1 MNPAATIDRKGLLA
15 AGAAFFVWGLFPLFW
30 ILLKAVPALEI
41 IAHRVVWCALF
52 VVTYLLWRDGS
63 GWLRTAL
70 AGPKVLLTL
79 IASSILIS
87 INWGLYIWAV
97 THGHVVEA
105 SLGYFINPLVNVLI
119 GVLLLHERLN
129 RVQWAAVA
137 LAGVGVAWL
146 TVQHGGLPWIALT
159 LAFSFAFYGLL
170 RKQVAVESVPG
181 LGIESLLL
189 TVPALLFLGW
199 REMQGVGQFG
209 HAPLATEMLLIVGGA
224 VTALPLI
231 GFAYGARRIPY
242 SLVGIL
248 QYLAPTLQLLVGV
261 LVLGE
266 PFTATQAIGFAF
278 IWLAL
283 VLYAGNGL
291 HVLRR
296 YRHSERAALAAATAG
311 VKSPSRAPE

>member
-1 MNPAATIDRKGLLA
+1 MNPAPAIDRKGLLA
-15 AGAAFFVWGLFPLFW
+15 ASGAFFLWGLFPLFW

-52 VVTYLLWRDGS
+52 VVSYLLWRDGS
-63 GWLRTAL
+63 GWLRVAL

-119 GVLLLHERLN
+119 GVALLHERLN
-129 RVQWAAVA
+129 RLQWAAVA
-137 LAGVGVAWL
+137 LAAIGVLWL

-189 TVPALLFLGW
+189 TIPAVAFLFW
-199 REMQGVGQFG
+199 REAQGLGQFG
-209 HAPLATEMLLIVGGA
+209 HAPLRIDLLLVVGGA
-224 VTALPLI
+224 LTALPLI

-248 QYLAPTLQLLVGV
+248 QYLAPTLQLLAGV

-266 PFTATQAIGFAF
+266 AFVRAQFIGFSF

-283 VLYAGNGL
+283 CLYAGNSL
-291 HVLRR
+291 YAMRR
-296 YRHSERAALAAATAG
+296 YRQAANM
-311 VKSPSRAPE
+311 PR

>member
-1 MNPAATIDRKGLLA
+1 MNPATAIDRKGLLA
-15 AGAAFFVWGLFPLFW
+15 ASGAFFMWGLFPLFW
-30 ILLKAVPALEI
+30 VLLKAVPALEI

-52 VVTYLLWRDGS
+52 VVTYLLWRDGA
-63 GWLRTAL
+63 GWLRLAL

-129 RVQWAAVA
+129 RAQWAAVA
-137 LAGVGVAWL
+137 LAAIGVAWL

-189 TVPALLFLGW
+189 TVPALAFLLW
-199 REMQGVGQFG
+199 REAQGLGQFG
-209 HAPLATEMLLIVGGA
+209 HAPLRIDLLLVVGGA
-224 VTALPLI
+224 LTALPLI

-248 QYLAPTLQLLVGV
+248 QYLAPTLQLLAGV
-261 LVLGE
+261 LILDE
-266 PFTATQAIGFAF
+266 AFPLSQFIGFSF
-278 IWLAL
+278 IWAALAI
-283 VLYAGNGL
+283 YAGNSL
-291 HVLRR
+291 YAMRR
-296 YRHSERAALAAATAG
+296 YRQAERAALNL
-311 VKSPSRAPE
+311 PRR

>member
-1 MNPAATIDRKGLLA
+1 MNPAPAIDRKGLLA
-15 AGAAFFVWGLFPLFW
+15 ASGAFFMWGLFPLFW
-30 ILLKAVPALEI
+30 VLLKAVPALEI

-52 VVTYLLWRDGS
+52 VVSYLLWRDGI
-63 GWLRTAL
+63 GWLRVAL

-129 RVQWAAVA
+129 RAQWTSVA
-137 LAGVGVAWL
+137 LAAIGVLWL

-189 TVPALLFLGW
+189 TAPALLFLFW
-199 REMQGVGQFG
+199 REAQGLGQFG
-209 HAPLATEMLLIVGGA
+209 HAPLRIDLLLVVGGA
-224 VTALPLI
+224 LTALPLI

-242 SLVGIL
+242 SQVGIL
-248 QYLAPTLQLLVGV
+248 QYLAPTLQLLAGV
-261 LVLGE
+261 FVLHE
-266 PFTATQAIGFAF
+266 AFPLSQLIGFSF
-278 IWLAL
+278 IWAAL
-283 VLYAGNGL
+283 GIYAGNSL
-291 HVLRR
+291 YAMRR
-296 YRHSERAALAAATAG
+296 YRQAENRA
-311 VKSPSRAPE
+311 

>member
-1 MNPAATIDRKGLLA
+1 MNPAPAIDRKGLLA
-15 AGAAFFVWGLFPLFW
+15 ASGAFFMWGLFPLFW
-30 ILLKAVPALEI
+30 VLLKAVPALEI

-52 VVTYLLWRDGS
+52 VVSYLLWRDGI
-63 GWLRTAL
+63 GWLRVAL

-129 RVQWAAVA
+129 RAQWASVA
-137 LAGVGVAWL
+137 LAAIGVLWL

-189 TVPALLFLGW
+189 TAPALLFLFW
-199 REMQGVGQFG
+199 REAQGLGQFG
-209 HAPLATEMLLIVGGA
+209 HAPLRIDLLLVVGGA
-224 VTALPLI
+224 LTALPLI

-248 QYLAPTLQLLVGV
+248 QYLAPTLQLLAGV
-261 LVLGE
+261 FVLHE
-266 PFTATQAIGFAF
+266 AFPLSQLIGFSF
-278 IWLAL
+278 IWAAL
-283 VLYAGNGL
+283 GIYAGNSL
-291 HVLRR
+291 YAMRR
-296 YRHSERAALAAATAG
+296 YRQAENRA
-311 VKSPSRAPE
+311 

>member
-1 MNPAATIDRKGLLA
+1 MNPAPAIDRKGLFA
-15 AGAAFFVWGLFPLFW
+15 ASGAFFLWGLFPLFW

-52 VVTYLLWRDGS
+52 VVSYLLWHDGS
-63 GWLRTAL
+63 GWLRVAL

-129 RVQWAAVA
+129 RLQWTAVA
-137 LAGVGVAWL
+137 LAGIGVLWL

-189 TVPALLFLGW
+189 TAPALLFLLW
-199 REMQGVGQFG
+199 REAQGLGQFG
-209 HAPLATEMLLIVGGA
+209 HAPLQIDMLLVVGGA
-224 VTALPLI
+224 LTALPLI

-248 QYLAPTLQLLVGV
+248 QYLAPTLQLLAGV

-266 PFTATQAIGFAF
+266 AFPLSKFVGFSF

-283 VLYAGNGL
+283 CLYAGNSL
-291 HVLRR
+291 YALRR
-296 YRHSERAALAAATAG
+296 YRHAENVPR
-311 VKSPSRAPE
+311 

>member
-1 MNPAATIDRKGLLA
+1 MNPAPAIDRKGLLA
-15 AGAAFFVWGLFPLFW
+15 ASGAFFMWGLFPLFW
-30 ILLKAVPALEI
+30 VLLKAVPALEI

-52 VVTYLLWRDGS
+52 VVSYLLWRDGI
-63 GWLRTAL
+63 GWLRVAL

-79 IASSILIS
+79 IASSFLIS

-129 RVQWAAVA
+129 RAQWASVA
-137 LAGVGVAWL
+137 LAAIGVLWL

-189 TVPALLFLGW
+189 TAPALLFLFW
-199 REMQGVGQFG
+199 REAQGLGQFG
-209 HAPLATEMLLIVGGA
+209 HAPLRIDLLLVVGGA
-224 VTALPLI
+224 LTALPLI

-248 QYLAPTLQLLVGV
+248 QYLAPTLQLLAGV
-261 LVLGE
+261 FVLHE
-266 PFTATQAIGFAF
+266 AFPLSQLIGFSF
-278 IWLAL
+278 IWAAL
-283 VLYAGNGL
+283 GIYAGNSL
-291 HVLRR
+291 YAMRR
-296 YRHSERAALAAATAG
+296 YRQAENRA
-311 VKSPSRAPE
+311 